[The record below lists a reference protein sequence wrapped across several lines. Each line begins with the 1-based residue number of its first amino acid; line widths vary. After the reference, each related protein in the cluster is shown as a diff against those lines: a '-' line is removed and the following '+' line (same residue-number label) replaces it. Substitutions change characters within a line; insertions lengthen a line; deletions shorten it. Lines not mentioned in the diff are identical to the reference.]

1 MQVDVQTAQAN
12 LKNNYGLVLEGGG
25 AKGAYQIGAYFALK
39 ELGFEFKSVVGTS
52 IGSINA
58 AMIVMKE
65 PEKCAELWRNSSM
78 DSFINQANKN
88 EVREVLNNSEIQ
100 DENIFDILKR
110 KAKEKI
116 DGATMDVEPLRN
128 LVMSNIDEEKVRKSD
143 MNFGLVTFNLT
154 DKRGEELY
162 IKDIEEGKLCNYIIA
177 SCYYPIFR
185 LESIDGKYYL
195 DGGFYNN
202 LPYNM
207 VENLGQRPVIIRTH
221 PSKLKNIYIPKEAIV
236 IEPRKNYTSAMNFDP
251 IKAEELMRIGY
262 FDTYK
267 KIKGLLGQKYY
278 IEPFDE
284 DRAFKIIN
292 KLLDEVF
299 SEYINEEKFKNISKY
314 RRYFEEVLPEFAKNY
329 GLADDYSYV
338 KLLTIILEKMA
349 EDLKIDYLK
358 IYNAEEIFEEIKK
371 RQDSLDNKN
380 KNIIENFIGNI
391 LRGR

>member
-1 MQVDVQTAQAN
+1 MQVDVQTAQAS

-25 AKGAYQIGAYFALK
+25 AKGAYQIGSYFALK
-39 ELGFEFKSVVGTS
+39 ELGFEFKSAVGTS

-58 AMIVMKE
+58 AMIVMNE
-65 PEKCAELWRNSSM
+65 PEKCAELWRNSDM
-78 DSFINQANKN
+78 DSFMDQDKRNKVK
-88 EVREVLNNSEIQ
+88 EILNNNKIQ

-116 DGATMDVEPLRN
+116 DGATIDVEPLRN
-128 LVMSNIDEEKVRKSD
+128 LVLSNIDEEKIRKSD

-162 IKDIEEGKLCNYIIA
+162 IKDIAKGKLHNYIIA
-177 SCYYPIFR
+177 SCYYPIFK
-185 LESIDGKYYL
+185 LESLDGKYYL

-207 VENLGQRPVIIRTH
+207 VERLGQTPVIIRTH
-221 PSKLKNIYIPKEAIV
+221 PSKVKNIYIPKNAIV
-236 IEPRKNYTSAMNFDP
+236 IEPRKTYTSAMDFDP
-251 IKAEELMRIGY
+251 IKAEKLMRIGY

-292 KLLDEVF
+292 VLLDDVF
-299 SEYINEEKFKNISKY
+299 NSYINEEKFKNISKY
-314 RRYFEEVLPEFAKNY
+314 RRYFEEVLPEFAESY
-329 GLADDYSYV
+329 GLSDDYSYV
-338 KLLTIILEKMA
+338 KLLTIILEKVA
-349 EDLKIDYLK
+349 EKLDIDYLK
-358 IYNAEEIFEEIKK
+358 IYQAEELLEEIKK
-371 RQDSLDNKN
+371 RKNMLDNKN
-380 KNIIENFIGNI
+380 KNIIEKFIDDV
-391 LRGR
+391 LRGW